1 MNKITK
7 QHGNRILLFTLVAGL
22 IAIIWLLIIPGLR
35 YTSNSYAQSKDQ
47 AMSANFYYKEP
58 TIQMEDMKLVASS
71 NLGIITNNI
80 QISGVDAWRGRS
92 PLYIFALH
100 YVDLNV
106 DDVERRF
113 VFVIKT
119 NLGDPWF
126 VADVPVKD
134 PEIVS
139 DTDRTIWFLFDVDK
153 SILLSNPKIRP
164 SWFDE
169 AATSIIEV
177 GVTDES
183 QINVAGPGTLS
194 DNEKEPLALIK
205 IEDISIFP

>member
-7 QHGNRILLFTLVAGL
+7 QHGNHILLFSLVAGL
-22 IAIIWLLIIPGLR
+22 ISIIWLLFPLGLR

-47 AMSANFYYKEP
+47 AISANFYYKEP
-58 TIQMEDMKLVASS
+58 TIQMENMKLVSSS
-71 NLGIITNNI
+71 NLGILTNNI
-80 QISGVDAWRGRS
+80 QISGMDIWRGS
-92 PLYIFALH
+92 NPLYIFALH
-100 YVDLNV
+100 FTDLNK

-139 DTDRTIWFLFDVDK
+139 DIDRTIWFLFDVDK
-153 SILLSNPKIRP
+153 SVLLSNSNIRP

-177 GVTDES
+177 GVTDER
-183 QINVAGPGTLS
+183 QINVAGPGSLS
-194 DNEKEPLALIK
+194 NNEIEPLALI
-205 IEDISIFP
+205 ELEYISIFP